1 MMGAPSGLRT
11 DVPLPGKTSQLASVL
26 ARPLPLG
33 VSKTREG
40 RSEGILANV
49 SGGARIQNQASSF
62 YTSFSSSSAIAGWR
76 VWALLLSCDVTS
88 GDSITLLS

>member
-49 SGGARIQNQASSF
+49 SGGARIDPESF
-62 YTSFSSSSAIAGWR
+62 HLSALSSSALGFSEDWLPR
-76 VWALLLSCDVTS
+76 
-88 GDSITLLS
+88 